1 VVPSVVS
8 NPSRGSAGARDRGR
22 RTRVLIAE
30 DDDSL
35 RALMR
40 LSIDIG
46 GLVIDEAADGTSA
59 LELAR
64 RNAPDIALLDWTM
77 PGPSGLDVCRSL
89 RADPRTA
96 AALILIVTARTQP
109 SDREAA
115 LAAGADHYVPKPFS
129 PVALL
134 EIVRHAL

>member
-1 VVPSVVS
+1 
-8 NPSRGSAGARDRGR
+8 
-22 RTRVLIAE
+22 VLIAE

-35 RALMR
+35 RALLR

-46 GLVIDEAADGTSA
+46 DLDIDEAVDGERA

-64 RNAPDIALLDWTM
+64 RNPPDLALLDWMM
-77 PGPSGLDVCRSL
+77 PGVNGLDVCRAL

-96 AALILIVTARTQP
+96 SATIAIVTAR
-109 SDREAA
+109 SGVGDRDAA
-115 LAAGADHYVPKPFS
+115 LAAGADHYFAKPFS

-134 EIVRHAL
+134 EALRHVL